1 MRRSFGFCFLFHFFL
16 GCHCS
21 LEATN
26 AFAEAF
32 AEFGEFLGAK
42 DKQRFVSFLN
52 CGGWGRWLATQRPPR
67 HTA

>member
-21 LEATN
+21 FEATN

-32 AEFGEFLGAK
+32 AVLGEFLGAI
-42 DKQRFVSFLN
+42 DK
-52 CGGWGRWLATQRPPR
+52 
-67 HTA
+67 